1 MKKAF
6 VLSVALLLLAC
17 EGLQVRNVEVNDAL
31 PTIIPLPAEL
41 THQAAAFLLYGSDI
55 IACDSVF
62 APEAKY
68 LSEALE
74 PLLGR
79 KLKRAPYQVDAYL
92 RLKHVP
98 QLKGR
103 SAYRLK
109 VHENGIDLQ
118 AATPEGVFYGLQT
131 LLQLQVA
138 EHSRPGRIAFMH
150 SEVTDEARFA
160 HRGLLL
166 DACRHF
172 MDLDFVKRYVDLLA
186 RYKMNVLH
194 WHLTEDQGWRF
205 ESKAYPKLTEVGAW
219 RTEADGSVYGG
230 FYTQDEMR
238 ELVAYAAKRHVT
250 VMPEIELPGHSSAAI
265 AAYPWLSCT
274 GDSIEVET
282 EWGVFKDIYCAGND
296 STLAFLRTVM
306 DEVVSIFPSA
316 VIHIGGDEAPKV
328 RWEACEKC
336 QKRIREEGLHD
347 EHELQSWFIAQMGEH
362 LAGHG
367 RRLAGWDEIADGGI
381 PQGAN
386 WRVQAWRSMA
396 AGKEAAEQGLEV
408 VMSPTSHAYFDYDV
422 KSIDL
427 EKVYAFEPIPDGLD
441 ASKHHLIVGGECNMW
456 TERAPQDRVDG
467 KVFPRLLAMSEVLW
481 SAPEKRDFEEFYQRV
496 QREYPR
502 LDSLGVR
509 YGPEAEA
516 FRVDATVLDAERL
529 QMRIL
534 TRSERDEALIFHANE
549 WTASSAPETELLL
562 GKGRHRIR
570 AVARKKASQTSYGDT
585 LEVDAAVHHAL
596 GLIPVLESPYSEY
609 YPGSGPGALTDGL
622 IGGRDFRDGCWQ
634 AFSGV
639 DLDAVL
645 DWSGRPMPTALHM
658 PFYTY
663 NNAWIFMPDRVEVF
677 ASEDGER
684 WELVGS
690 APNPLAPNDK
700 RQDVVEMRIELS
712 LSRVPRY
719 LRVRAKNRG
728 VCPPDHDAPGEPA
741 WLFATEM
748 VFE

>member
-1 MKKAF
+1 MRIAL
-6 VLSVALLLLAC
+6 VCLSALLLVAC
-17 EGLQVRNVEVNDAL
+17 EALQVRNVDVKGADPVL
-31 PTIIPLPAEL
+31 IPQPSEL
-41 THQAAAFLLYGSDI
+41 SHTSAAFLLYASDP
-55 IACDSVF
+55 IACDSAF
-62 APEAKY
+62 MGEAKY
-68 LSEALE
+68 LSEVLE
-74 PLLGR
+74 PVIGSRLRL
-79 KLKRAPYQVDAYL
+79 APYRVDAYF
-92 RLKHVP
+92 RIKHDP
-98 QLKGR
+98 ELEGR

-109 VHENGIDLQ
+109 VHQDGIDLQ
-118 AATPEGVFYGLQT
+118 AKTPEAAFHGLQT
-131 LLQLQVA
+131 LLQLQVP
-138 EHSRPGRIAFMH
+138 EHARPGRIAFMH
-150 SEVTDEARFA
+150 SELADEARFA

-172 MDLDFVKRYVDLLA
+172 MDLEFVKRYVDLLA

-219 RTEADGSVYGG
+219 RTQADGSVYGG

-336 QKRIREEGLHD
+336 QNRIHEEGLHD
-347 EHELQSWFIAQMGEH
+347 EHQLQSWFIAQMGEH

-381 PQGAN
+381 PEGAN
-386 WRVQAWRSMA
+386 WRVQAWRSME
-396 AGKEAAEQGLEV
+396 AGREAAEQGLEV

-467 KVFPRLLAMSEVLW
+467 KVFPRLLAMAEVLW
-481 SAPEKRDFEEFYQRV
+481 SAPEKRDFEDFYRRV

-516 FRVDATVLDAERL
+516 FRVDATILDSERL
-529 QMRIL
+529 QVRIH
-534 TRSERDEALIFHANE
+534 TRSEQDEALVFHANE
-549 WTASSAPETELLL
+549 WTTSSAPETELLL

-570 AVARKKASQTSYGDT
+570 AVARKKASQTCYGDT

-596 GLIPVLESPYSEY
+596 GLTPDLESAYSAY
-609 YPGSGPGALTDGL
+609 YPGGGAGALTDGL
-622 IGGRDFRDGCWQ
+622 IGGSDFRDGRWQ

-645 DWSGRPMPTALHM
+645 DWSGRPIPTALHM

-663 NNAWIFMPDRVEVF
+663 NNAWIFMPEQLEVF
-677 ASEDGER
+677 VSEDGQI

-690 APNPLAPNDK
+690 AANPLAANDK
-700 RQDVVEMRIELS
+700 RQGVVEMRIELA
-712 LSRVPRY
+712 LSRAPRY
-719 LRVRAKNRG
+719 LRVRAQNRG

-741 WLFATEM
+741 WLFASEM